1 MIHSYDHRNHEL
13 QRATRDLMDDKE
25 AAKAQQPNT
34 AGLGNPNS
42 SHTNLN
48 VSNLSNVQKELRPNK
63 IVNKGNSVF
72 QNHHKLLHN
81 AKNNMPIKAIQ
92 HYDPSQQQQ

>member
-1 MIHSYDHRNHEL
+1 MNAEQTMHNSQYPDMSNSAINS
-13 QRATRDLMDDKE
+13 RD
-25 AAKAQQPNT
+25 
-34 AGLGNPNS
+34 NPSS

-72 QNHHKLLHN
+72 QNHHKLLQN
-81 AKNNMPIKAIQ
+81 GKNMPIKAMQ
-92 HYDPSQQQQ
+92 QYDNNAMHPMH